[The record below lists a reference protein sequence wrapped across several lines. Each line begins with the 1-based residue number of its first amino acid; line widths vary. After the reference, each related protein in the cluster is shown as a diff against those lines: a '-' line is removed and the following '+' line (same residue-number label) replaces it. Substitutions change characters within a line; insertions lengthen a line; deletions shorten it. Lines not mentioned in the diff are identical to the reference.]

1 MASTLGFTV
10 MASVTASTKRH
21 GAVGSTTGL
30 RAAAATNIASLKC
43 TPLDPVDAELKQR
56 LGLDTPHQLLQT
68 YVDGGLDIKVGDIL
82 VVSSVEYPIK
92 RCGKWDWRLTGSN
105 FVALVVEDLD

>member
-10 MASVTASTKRH
+10 LASVTASTKRRA
-21 GAVGSTTGL
+21 AVAASGL

-43 TPLDPVDAELKQR
+43 TPLDPVDAELKKR
-56 LGLDTPHQLLQT
+56 LGLDTPHTLLQT

-82 VVSSVEYPIK
+82 VVSGVEYPIK
-92 RCGKWDWRLTGSN
+92 ACGKWTWRLTGSN

>member
-1 MASTLGFTV
+1 MATTLSFTV
-10 MASVTASTKRH
+10 MATVTASTKRH
-21 GAVGSTTGL
+21 AAVTAGGL
-30 RAAAATNIASLKC
+30 RVAATTSIASFKC

-68 YVDGGLDIKVGDIL
+68 YADAGLDIKVGDIL
-82 VVSSVEYPIK
+82 VVSTVEYPIK
-92 RCGKWDWRLTGSN
+92 ACGKWGWRLTDSS